1 MRRIMQRIQ
10 MKEKGIYYI
19 RTAHMQ
25 SHTLANFTYGSSLP
39 CISRCVYAK
48 STRQLR
54 YEGLDM
60 YIYLYR
66 LGRLVACL
74 AIDSTSAVSTV
85 ARVCDARMTSS

>member
-25 SHTLANFTYGSSLP
+25 SHTLANFTYGVYTLSLRARYVMKVSI
-39 CISRCVYAK
+39 CT
-48 STRQLR
+48 STA
-54 YEGLDM
+54 
-60 YIYLYR
+60 
-66 LGRLVACL
+66 GRLVVCL